1 MNTYES
7 IENRSCRTGRTGRT
21 GRTCQRQGCGG
32 KALVFGLIIGY
43 AAGVI
48 TYCWIHILTTVN

>member
-7 IENRSCRTGRTGRT
+7 IETRLVGRVGRTCQTGRTGRK
-21 GRTCQRQGCGG
+21 GNI
-32 KALVFGLIIGY
+32 KPLVLGLILGY

-48 TYCWIHILTTVN
+48 TYCWIHISTTVN

>member
-21 GRTCQRQGCGG
+21 CQRQGCGG
-32 KALVFGLIIGY
+32 KVAKALVLGLILGY
-43 AAGVI
+43 SAGVI